1 LSNVYGFVVVQPWT
15 ADEEMG
21 VHYPCL
27 MRTLA
32 VLAAVLIALFP
43 PRSSLEL
50 QVSSFSATVQDL
62 ATGALGVER
71 MQDHYDSL
79 VYSVQHRDAAEIADE
94 LAQQLE
100 DDFGAQGEAL
110 SALKRRIELLYSIGD
125 TTLTKPS
132 TQCCNLNRLNLSQ
145 HSNFPVN
152 VSIMTSCD
160 RVSAE
165 AGPGMHQDSLFGK
178 LTDVYMDNYQPPLKW
193 QYFGSETGVCNVYPA
208 FRADSCGS
216 FDPRFRPWYTASA
229 TPNFKDVVVVVK
241 NNRFINPDDYN
252 TLIQAANILIN
263 TLNPRDRLA
272 VLMYNSGVHRPAL
285 SGCYASSLSTASPA
299 NIVKFQN
306 FLFTAPD
313 PLDGNNLF
321 GALKSAFD
329 YLNCN
334 REFAN
339 YTRDRAIAVFTDGEK
354 MDSKDAM
361 DNITALVNSSNNV
374 SLFFFVS
381 VAAKSSPNSAVRSFY
396 KSLLLNTATSQ
407 NHYIELTSGGNLRDR
422 MQPFY
427 STFSTQLGSTFKPIF
442 IPPYYKS
449 GLDQL
454 VSSLCT
460 PCFKRSN
467 GQLTLVGVAGVDL
480 SLSEVLQGMDY
491 FQGDSMAYAF
501 IIDQEGLVLYH
512 PLLSTPTITSSS
524 VYLHITTLEHA
535 TNFSEVVDSMTRGEV
550 GCKLLASSTTAY
562 KRVESAP
569 PLTNQYC
576 WQPIGDTPFFLC
588 VVNPVNIDFK
598 TINGKSF
605 ALPIE
610 AQYHRLDLLGSENNT
625 MCSRFNSKVVQAYS
639 TVHLSP
645 WAFAKPN
652 EYLLGQETAQT
663 AKYIQTAMQKMSDP
677 KQMLQRKV
685 LEAVAATAKVNSL
698 WVSNQSSPYED
709 YISWRYIATPTGV
722 MRIYPG
728 VQLASKD
735 ATTIKSAWYRRA
747 VANIGVLA
755 LSTPHPDVLGTRN
768 VITFSQAIVSKSCNE
783 GPQDYNCSV
792 LAVMGMD
799 ITYPSLTRLL
809 RNTTPLCQDG
819 SYRCMIIDGNGYLI
833 AHESFDGTGN
843 EQYVHIS
850 EREPLLSQDMLLSGY
865 LEKSYCYSFQYDDN
879 FTKRPRRKYS
889 YAVTSRVQNSPYHL
903 QGGYSTYCIFY
914 SIAPISLTNGY
925 LIVVDQKKTDLSLCS
940 RSISCTCNVDWPCSS
955 IPQDCTCPCY
965 DDIPADNYNP
975 CLETFQHLVASVC
988 PVPFLNETIPVLSS
1002 LSNTL
1007 PSCSDLSCDQYG
1019 SDFSNCTCYAD
1030 CQLCA
1035 VSSSSRTAEK
1045 KCLSACPVPV
1055 TTITTTTLTT
1065 SLSTLSSPPP
1075 SHLTTTMAT
1084 VPRNTMVLQGAVDHS
1099 VHFNHSVAPPPLFIG
1114 TLRTW
1119 QDITIVCT
1127 TIAVMVLVSM
1137 VIGGILYW
1145 RRNSF
1150 LKAAISKNS
1159 TPQNGPEPECSATRQ
1174 RVMGVVNGV
1183 MMSSHV
1189 PNGSRSGLSTNE
1201 ESDVGIA
1208 ASPSSCGERDDS
1220 ISVENHCIEHGVVER
1235 DVIEQGSIDPS
1246 NAGGVWF

>member
-1 LSNVYGFVVVQPWT
+1 MHVFRKTVI
-15 ADEEMG
+15 
-21 VHYPCL
+21 
-27 MRTLA
+27 
-32 VLAAVLIALFP
+32 AAVLIALFP

-50 QVSSFSATVQDL
+50 QVSSFSAAVQDL

-71 MQDHYDSL
+71 MQSYCSSLSYNSQYRDAATIAATLATQLENSFEAQKEAVFALKQRIEL
-79 VYSVQHRDAAEIADE
+79 VYSNG
-94 LAQQLE
+94 
-100 DDFGAQGEAL
+100 DFL
-110 SALKRRIELLYSIGD
+110 SIKSN
-125 TTLTKPS
+125 
-132 TQCCNLNRLNLSQ
+132 TQCCHMNPSSLSQ
-145 HSNFPVN
+145 DFNFAVN
-152 VSIMTSCD
+152 VSRLMSCD
-160 RVSAE
+160 KVSGQS
-165 AGPGMHQDSLFGK
+165 GPGAQQESVYGK
-178 LTDVYMDNYQPPLKW
+178 LIAVYTDNSHAPVKW
-193 QYFGSETGVCNVYPA
+193 QYFGSEKGVSNVYPA
-208 FRADSCGS
+208 YKVDNCDS
-216 FDPRFRPWYTASA
+216 FDPRYRPWYTASA

-321 GALKSAFD
+321 SALKAAFD
-329 YLNCN
+329 YFSNDDISGS
-334 REFAN
+334 RS
-339 YTRDRAIAVFTDGEK
+339 RAIVVFTDGERI
-354 MDSKDAM
+354 DSSDDR
-361 DNITALVNSSNNV
+361 DNIRALVTSNNITNI
-374 SLFFFVS
+374 SLFIFVGVPAQS
-381 VAAKSSPNSAVRSFY
+381 YILSSVRSFY
-396 KSLLLNTATSQ
+396 ESLLPAAAVTQ
-407 NHYIELTSGGNLRDR
+407 HHYVELRPELDLREE
-422 MQPFY
+422 MQSFY
-427 STFSTQLGSTFKPIF
+427 SEFAARWTMQVESTFKPIF
-442 IPPYYKS
+442 VPPYYKS

-454 VSSLCT
+454 VISLGT
-460 PCFKRSN
+460 PCFTLQK
-467 GQLTLVGVAGVDL
+467 GQPNL
-480 SLSEVLQGMDY
+480 
-491 FQGDSMAYAF
+491 GDSMTYAF
-501 IIDQEGLVLYH
+501 IIDQDGLVLFH
-512 PLLSTPTITSSS
+512 PLLPVPSNRSSS
-524 VYLHITTLEHA
+524 AYRDIRMLEHA
-535 TNFSEVVDSMTRGEV
+535 ESFSDVRDSMIRGEE
-550 GCKLLASSTTAY
+550 GCKRLNSSYILPNGNTQYQGAD
-562 KRVESAP
+562 VMNV
-569 PLTNQYC
+569 TNEYC
-576 WQPIGDTPFFLC
+576 WLPIGGTPFFLC

-605 ALPIE
+605 ALPIQ
-610 AQYHRLDLLGSENNT
+610 AQYHRLDLLGSDPSNT
-625 MCSRFNSKVVQAYS
+625 CSHFNSKVNPAYS

-677 KQMLQRKV
+677 KQMLQAGI

-698 WVSNQSSPYED
+698 WISNQSSPYED
-709 YISWRYIATPTGV
+709 YIAWRYIATPTGV

-735 ATTIKSAWYRRA
+735 TTIIDRPWYRRA
-747 VANIGVLA
+747 VANIGVLV

-850 EREPLLSQDMLLSGY
+850 EREPLLSQDMLLGGY

-889 YAVTSRVQNSPYHL
+889 YAVTSRVTTSTVPLH
-903 QGGYSTYCIFY
+903 GGYSTYCVFY

-975 CLETFQHLVASVC
+975 CLETFQSLVGLVC
-988 PVPFLNETIPVLSS
+988 PVPISASETVLVASQD
-1002 LSNTL
+1002 SNTHL
-1007 PSCSDLSCDQYG
+1007 VPCGTQNCDQYS
-1019 SDFSNCTCYAD
+1019 SDSQNCTYFANCRFCSVASNGTTVQQRCMATCTASD
-1030 CQLCA
+1030 DSSTNTS
-1035 VSSSSRTAEK
+1035 VSSPF
-1045 KCLSACPVPV
+1045 LSISALAVENSTSASHP
-1055 TTITTTTLTT
+1055 TTTTTT
-1065 SLSTLSSPPP
+1065 TPKPSVIVASNGVGVNVAAIPP
-1075 SHLTTTMAT
+1075 SHLA
-1084 VPRNTMVLQGAVDHS
+1084 QS
-1099 VHFNHSVAPPPLFIG
+1099 G
-1114 TLRTW
+1114 TLVVW
-1119 QDITIVCT
+1119 EAIAITCAI
-1127 TIAVMVLVSM
+1127 MV
-1137 VIGGILYW
+1137 VITSW
-1145 RRNSF
+1145 NS
-1150 LKAAISKNS
+1150 
-1159 TPQNGPEPECSATRQ
+1159 G
-1174 RVMGVVNGV
+1174 
-1183 MMSSHV
+1183 H
-1189 PNGSRSGLSTNE
+1189 
-1201 ESDVGIA
+1201 
-1208 ASPSSCGERDDS
+1208 
-1220 ISVENHCIEHGVVER
+1220 HCIAMETET
-1235 DVIEQGSIDPS
+1235 DPFQGEGEDQGYALHRATTS
-1246 NAGGVWF
+1246 GG